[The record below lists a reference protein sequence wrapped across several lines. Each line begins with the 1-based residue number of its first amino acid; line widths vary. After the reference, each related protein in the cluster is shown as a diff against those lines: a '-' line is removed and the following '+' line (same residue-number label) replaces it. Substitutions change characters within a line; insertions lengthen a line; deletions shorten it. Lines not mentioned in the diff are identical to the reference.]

1 MTLFPEADSARY
13 VRRSRVSAGV
23 GQFEDPHGSLA
34 KTEHRVGQVLRAG
47 VDAEGASMLFDSG
60 VAQDSL
66 QVVPAVSLEERIDI
80 VVVAG
85 VHDGVA
91 TVGEAQV
98 AVFRFGHLDGKRV
111 PVGERELGA
120 EHQRAVRTS

>member
-1 MTLFPEADSARY
+1 M
-13 VRRSRVSAGV
+13 
-23 GQFEDPHGSLA
+23 
-34 KTEHRVGQVLRAG
+34 
-47 VDAEGASMLFDSG
+47 MLFDSG

-66 QVVPAVSLEERIDI
+66 QVVPVVSLEERIDI

-98 AVFRFGHLDGKRV
+98 AVFRCGHLDGKRV

-120 EHQRAVRTS
+120 EHQRAVRTP